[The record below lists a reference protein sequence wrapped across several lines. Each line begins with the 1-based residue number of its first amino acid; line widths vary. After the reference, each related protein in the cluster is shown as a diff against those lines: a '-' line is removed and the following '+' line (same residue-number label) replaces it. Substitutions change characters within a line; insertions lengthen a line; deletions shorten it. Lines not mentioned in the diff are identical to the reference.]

1 MTCQLSATQPIS
13 NGVGA
18 RAGSESVT
26 DHVSRPNRHV
36 GVPAERL
43 NAIHSSNSGRGG
55 DVKAKVSKP
64 PSHLNATNDSVGI
77 EAGTSGGSSTGTIG
91 GNVKAIESVHDVR
104 LVSSS
109 TPPPSPL
116 SKPSPLSEPSAPQGQ
131 GQGQSQGQNRGHS
144 GSKLPSSR
152 IKVHGEPAAPP
163 PPGLTTAA
171 ASKGKAATSLGD
183 TGEALGENGGV
194 LLDKGGHLNGT
205 QPISGGHGEGGLGG
219 KGGAL
224 GDNGGVSLDRGSQL
238 SGTQPI
244 SGDDGGGRLD
254 GGAGG
259 HSGLGGG
266 DLTVGREE
274 LAAAI
279 DAALAGLDAEA
290 ALRWHRIESRAL
302 REVAAHHAAA
312 ADRHETLAA
321 ARDTLFRQRLRKLGL
336 WRLMDRLGLEVRVS
350 VPTLTALQQWLHIC
364 RGRIRKDGRGGLDV
378 TGFSPSTKCR
388 TAATSSRDGKVTAGE
403 GGKKGIK
410 AGTLLDDGHQLS
422 TTLPIRSGAGGGY
435 SGGGGDDEDPDSDSD
450 DGEPGLHRWRDR
462 GPERIKQRGG
472 RDKGHRQ
479 GNYGGGGGER
489 ERDIGGEGGR
499 GKTEGIGGGESAG
512 EAGGG
517 GSRGTP
523 SRRELSYG
531 VGDDDR
537 SSLWSRSQSSGSER
551 GSPAAARRTPG
562 DGNTEDGNG
571 DDDDGDESVMSYSTL
586 ASTVQTGSDAGDDDV
601 HGGRIMRLM
610 RPPPKGQV
618 DSRSY
623 STVPR
628 AAPGLRASDLAKLAK
643 ELRES
648 NPRTQ
653 SSPGKDNAAVLE
665 WQSEAAAA
673 SDALKATLQRTEDEL
688 LGVQISQ
695 RNERTSRRA
704 AEEDLQ
710 REIDALRDKVR
721 GKEAD
726 WSERLATES
735 AGRQLAEGELRALQ
749 ATTRVKESESMAG
762 IEAVRAE
769 AAAEARVREA
779 RLIAEVEA
787 LRAETEERQA
797 EWRRKAEREA
807 ATATAASAAR
817 DVAEGELRALQ
828 ESTRVDARTR
838 AVAANDADVASFAI
852 AVARGRRETELAA
865 EVAQLRLDAAEH
877 EASLRSK
884 LSAEAAA
891 RAKVE
896 TSARAT
902 AEEQQHAQVVL
913 EAALAAA
920 RKDRATLEGDLRDLQ
935 GTVRCRSL
943 KP

>member
-1 MTCQLSATQPIS
+1 
-13 NGVGA
+13 
-18 RAGSESVT
+18 
-26 DHVSRPNRHV
+26 
-36 GVPAERL
+36 
-43 NAIHSSNSGRGG
+43 
-55 DVKAKVSKP
+55 
-64 PSHLNATNDSVGI
+64 
-77 EAGTSGGSSTGTIG
+77 
-91 GNVKAIESVHDVR
+91 
-104 LVSSS
+104 
-109 TPPPSPL
+109 
-116 SKPSPLSEPSAPQGQ
+116 
-131 GQGQSQGQNRGHS
+131 
-144 GSKLPSSR
+144 
-152 IKVHGEPAAPP
+152 
-163 PPGLTTAA
+163 
-171 ASKGKAATSLGD
+171 
-183 TGEALGENGGV
+183 
-194 LLDKGGHLNGT
+194 
-205 QPISGGHGEGGLGG
+205 
-219 KGGAL
+219 
-224 GDNGGVSLDRGSQL
+224 
-238 SGTQPI
+238 
-244 SGDDGGGRLD
+244 
-254 GGAGG
+254 
-259 HSGLGGG
+259 
-266 DLTVGREE
+266 
-274 LAAAI
+274 
-279 DAALAGLDAEA
+279 
-290 ALRWHRIESRAL
+290 
-302 REVAAHHAAA
+302 
-312 ADRHETLAA
+312 
-321 ARDTLFRQRLRKLGL
+321 
-336 WRLMDRLGLEVRVS
+336 
-350 VPTLTALQQWLHIC
+350 
-364 RGRIRKDGRGGLDV
+364 
-378 TGFSPSTKCR
+378 
-388 TAATSSRDGKVTAGE
+388 
-403 GGKKGIK
+403 
-410 AGTLLDDGHQLS
+410 
-422 TTLPIRSGAGGGY
+422 
-435 SGGGGDDEDPDSDSD
+435 
-450 DGEPGLHRWRDR
+450 
-462 GPERIKQRGG
+462 
-472 RDKGHRQ
+472 
-479 GNYGGGGGER
+479 
-489 ERDIGGEGGR
+489 
-499 GKTEGIGGGESAG
+499 
-512 EAGGG
+512 
-517 GSRGTP
+517 
-523 SRRELSYG
+523 
-531 VGDDDR
+531 
-537 SSLWSRSQSSGSER
+537 
-551 GSPAAARRTPG
+551 
-562 DGNTEDGNG
+562 
-571 DDDDGDESVMSYSTL
+571 
-586 ASTVQTGSDAGDDDV
+586 
-601 HGGRIMRLM
+601 
-610 RPPPKGQV
+610 
-618 DSRSY
+618 
-623 STVPR
+623 
-628 AAPGLRASDLAKLAK
+628 
-643 ELRES
+643 
-648 NPRTQ
+648 
-653 SSPGKDNAAVLE
+653 VLE

-787 LRAETEERQA
+787 LWAETEERQA